1 MKKDYSDSIAAQ
13 MQATLASPEHLAL
26 FAQSTAEAKD
36 SKDSSDSCMVDDQ
49 ADDDKFK
56 DQLKQLSDSA
66 HSAPVAQT
74 PPSSLKPPSRVE
86 YRDANDDKDAPPGD
100 AKGSGAPGD
109 PMKFTPDPKFDV
121 IKAKPPQA
129 QKADDNNHVGIG
141 APKFDDKK
149 LYNDKAHADD
159 GSMADDDATLAFDT
173 AIGNLL
179 SASSALD
186 AAGMIKSATLSL
198 ELAQF
203 VVEAKKKMK
212 DKKKLKKKKM
222 DSGKSKSDSKKS
234 DSKKSDS
241 KKSDSKK
248 SDSKS
253 KK

>member
-1 MKKDYSDSIAAQ
+1 MKKDYSESIAAQ

-26 FAQSTAEAKD
+26 FAQTTAEADDKCSKCKKHTCECDSHSVKD
-36 SKDSSDSCMVDDQ
+36 SKEEGSDSCMVDDN
-49 ADDDKFK
+49 A
-56 DQLKQLSDSA
+56 
-66 HSAPVAQT
+66 
-74 PPSSLKPPSRVE
+74 
-86 YRDANDDKDAPPGD
+86 DKDAPAGG
-100 AKGSGAPGD
+100 ASGSGAPGD
-109 PMKFTPDPKFDV
+109 PMKFTPDPKLDV
-121 IKAKPPQA
+121 VKAKPPQS
-129 QKADDNNHVGIG
+129 QKADDAAKN
-141 APKFDDKK
+141 DKH

-159 GSMADDDATLAFDT
+159 GSSASYDDDATLAFDT
-173 AIGNLL
+173 AIGSLL

-186 AAGMIKSATLSL
+186 AAGMVKSATLSL

-253 KK
+253 TKK

>member
-1 MKKDYSDSIAAQ
+1 MKKDYSESIAAQ

-26 FAQSTAEAKD
+26 FAQTTAEADDKCSKCKKHTCECDSHSAKD
-36 SKDSSDSCMVDDQ
+36 SKESDSCMVDDN
-49 ADDDKFK
+49 A
-56 DQLKQLSDSA
+56 
-66 HSAPVAQT
+66 
-74 PPSSLKPPSRVE
+74 
-86 YRDANDDKDAPPGD
+86 DKDAPPGG
-100 AKGSGAPGD
+100 ASGSGAPGD

-121 IKAKPPQA
+121 IKAKPPQS
-129 QKADDNNHVGIG
+129 QKADDANNHVGSG

-159 GSMADDDATLAFDT
+159 GSQYSDSSMADDEAVLAFDT

-186 AAGMIKSATLSL
+186 AAGLVKSATLSL

-253 KK
+253 TKK